1 MNKVLSFLIILVISA
16 AGVSAQGKSTKDG
29 AVVKTVSYRTGS
41 QNRSKAGVVEI
52 GPRSTYLKEG
62 LSLAAVLHVLGAPAS
77 ITEQTADGKTVMNYE
92 FKRGGGR
99 TLTAQFINDVLVHF
113 QTVEVSDL
121 APRTAG
127 F

>member
-1 MNKVLSFLIILVISA
+1 MNKVLSFVIILIAATSISA
-16 AGVSAQGKSTKDG
+16 QSKPAKGS
-29 AVVKTVSYRTGS
+29 AVVKPVSYRIVATS
-41 QNRSKAGVVEI
+41 HPKVGVVEL

-62 LSLAAVLHVLGAPAS
+62 LSLAVVLHVLGAPAS
-77 ITEQTADGKTVMNYE
+77 VTERIENGKSVKIYE

-99 TLTAQFINDVLVHF
+99 TLTAQFIDEVLVHF
-113 QTVEVSDL
+113 QTVEVPEL